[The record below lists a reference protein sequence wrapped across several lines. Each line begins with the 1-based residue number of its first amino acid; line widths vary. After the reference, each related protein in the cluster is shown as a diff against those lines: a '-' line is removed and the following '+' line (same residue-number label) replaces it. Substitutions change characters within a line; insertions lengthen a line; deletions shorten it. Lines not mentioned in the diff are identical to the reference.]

1 MRFFLL
7 LLPVFF
13 LMSTAS
19 AQNIALEVGDTAPA
33 FEAPADDGTTW
44 RSDDHIGDGY
54 LVVYFYPAA
63 MTSGCTNQACTYRDN
78 RSRLQELGATVVGIS
93 GDRVENLRI
102 FKRANQLNFT
112 LLSDTTGEIARAF
125 GVPVRD
131 GGTFATE
138 DDGQSVELTREVTTA
153 RWTFIIAPDGTIA
166 YKAEDVNPSG
176 DGEAVLSA
184 LTELVD

>member
-1 MRFFLL
+1 MRLL
-7 LLPVFF
+7 LSLLLIAGF
-13 LMSTAS
+13 MSTAN
-19 AQNIALEVGDTAPA
+19 AQGIVLEVGDTAPV
-33 FEAPADDGTTW
+33 FEAPSDDGTTW
-44 RSDDHIGDGY
+44 RSEDHVGDGY

-63 MTSGCTNQACTYRDN
+63 MTGGCTDQACTYRDN

-112 LLSDTTGEIARAF
+112 LLSDSPGEIAHAF

-131 GGTFATE
+131 GATISAE
-138 DDGQSVELTREVTTA
+138 DGGQSVELTRDVTTA

-166 YKAEDVNPSG
+166 YKAQDVSPSG
-176 DGEAVLSA
+176 DGEAVIQWI
-184 LTELVD
+184 VHNG